1 MHLNLDVRDQKEL
14 AKLQKKKKK
23 KGWKSEPKSGE
34 ILHTWAAFIEL

>member
-14 AKLQKKKKK
+14 AKLQKKKK